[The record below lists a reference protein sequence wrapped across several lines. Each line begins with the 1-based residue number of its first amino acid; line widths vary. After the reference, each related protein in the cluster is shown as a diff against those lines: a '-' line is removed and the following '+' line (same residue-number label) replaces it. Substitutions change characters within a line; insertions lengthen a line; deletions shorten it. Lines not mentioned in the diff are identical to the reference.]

1 MFSISVCMIIKNE
14 QETLARVLECAK
26 KFADE
31 IIIVDTGSTDESVS
45 IAKKFTDKVFH
56 FDWCNDFSK
65 ARNFSFSKAT
75 CDYQMWLDAD
85 DVITD
90 ENINKINKLKNSE
103 IDADVFMFKYSC
115 GFDARN
121 TPILTYY
128 RERLLKRKNNYV
140 WQGFVHE
147 VIVPQGHIEFCEIE
161 IEHRKI
167 KHSNP
172 KRNLKLYRIAK
183 RQGKVFSARE
193 QYYYSRELFYNN
205 YISTAIKNLTKFLKM
220 PNTFLPDN
228 LGAYLILCDCLIIKK
243 RYETALKKMFQCLS
257 KHIPTAEMCCKIAY
271 LYDLTNDT
279 TKAIFWYKF
288 AMQTEKQTTGFVQSD
303 YENIVPLLELTRLY
317 YKSKNFEKAK
327 EFHEKAK
334 SFNPNHPSVLYN
346 EQFFK
351 K

>member
-14 QETLARVLECAK
+14 QETLARILECAK

-31 IIIVDTGSTDESVS
+31 IIIVDTGSTDESVET
-45 IAKKFTDKVFH
+45 AKKFTNKVFH

-65 ARNFSFSKAT
+65 ARNYSFSKAT

-85 DVITD
+85 DVITI
-90 ENINKINKLKNSE
+90 ENINKINRLKNSG

-128 RERLLKRKNNYV
+128 RERLLKRKNNFL

-147 VIVPQGHIEFCEIE
+147 VIVPQGHIEYCDIE

-172 KRNLKLYRIAK
+172 KRNLNLYRNAK
-183 RQGKVFSARE
+183 KQGKEFSARE
-193 QYYYSRELFYNN
+193 QYYYARELFYNN
-205 YISTAIKNLTKFLKM
+205 YITTAIKNLNKFLKM
-220 PNTFLPDN
+220 PNTFPPDN

-243 RYETALKKMFQCLS
+243 QYETALKKMFICIK
-257 KHIPTAEMCCKIAY
+257 KHIPTAEMCCKIGY
-271 LYDLTNDT
+271 LYDLTGDT

-288 AMQTEKQTTGFVQSD
+288 ALQTEKQKTGFVQTD

-317 YKSKNFEKAK
+317 YKSKNFGKAK
-327 EFHEKAK
+327 EFHQKAK
-334 SFNPNHPSVLYN
+334 EFSPNHPSVLYN

-351 K
+351 